1 MRRTGWAV
9 SSGIESAGV
18 KELHQSDSGPV
29 PRQRDD
35 EVAMPSKRPMG
46 VRAMQAGLRTAVAVC
61 LVTTLVHVVLVFLHV
76 APANPVSKRYSSQ
89 VNGWVYPLFEQNW
102 RLFAPDPDSFNRTI
116 LARTAHSDSKGSVQV
131 TPWFDLAAVDHSAV
145 DHNVFPSHT
154 SQNLLRRAWTSYV
167 ETHGGSDT
175 ARSERAVML
184 QTYLRNVAADR
195 VAALNGGGGTFEF
208 IQLRVITL
216 PVAAPGAASRNRPP
230 APSEDRLLPWWKVT
244 SHGK

>member
-1 MRRTGWAV
+1 MRKTGWAV
-9 SSGIESAGV
+9 SSGIETAGG
-18 KELHQSDSGPV
+18 KMLHQSDSGPALQE
-29 PRQRDD
+29 RHD
-35 EVAMPSKRPMG
+35 EAARPVKRPMG
-46 VRAMQAGLRTAVAVC
+46 VRVVQAGLYAAVALC

-76 APANPVSKRYSSQ
+76 APSNPVSKRYSSQ

-102 RLFAPDPDSFNRTI
+102 RLFAPDPDSFNRKI
-116 LARTAHSDSKGSVQV
+116 LARTARTDSDGSVRV
-131 TPWFDLAAVDHSAV
+131 TPWLDLAAVDNSAV

-184 QTYLRNVAADR
+184 QEYLRNIAADR
-195 VAALNGGGGTFEF
+195 VAAHNDGGTFDF
-208 IQLRVITL
+208 IQLRVVTV
-216 PVAAPGAASRNRPP
+216 PVAAPGLAAGTRPP
-230 APSEDRLLPWWKVT
+230 APTEDRLLPWWKVT

>member
-9 SSGIESAGV
+9 SSGIEAAGV
-18 KELHQSDSGPV
+18 KELHQSDSGTV
-29 PRQRDD
+29 PQQRHG
-35 EVAMPSKRPMG
+35 EAAMPGERPMR
-46 VRAMQAGLRTAVAVC
+46 VRAVRAGLRTAVALC
-61 LVTTLVHVVLVFLHV
+61 LATTLVHVVLVFLHV
-76 APANPVSKRYSSQ
+76 APANPVSKRYSAQ

-102 RLFAPDPDSFNRTI
+102 RLFAPDPDSFNRKI
-116 LARTAHSDSKGSVQV
+116 LARTAHTDSEGSVQV

-184 QTYLRNVAADR
+184 QTYLRNIAADR
-195 VAALNGGGGTFEF
+195 VAAHNAGGAFDF
-208 IQLRVITL
+208 IQLRVVTL
-216 PVAAPGAASRNRPP
+216 PVAAPGTAAGNRPP
-230 APSEDRLLPWWKVT
+230 GPIEDRLLPWWKVT